1 MLFGYCIASCTSCV
15 HGALC
20 ELQSDSFLCL
30 SITVQ
35 VPTKVAVS
43 IRQVPAKVA
52 YAVKALADGDDD
64 KSKLVGDV
72 FPKAEAS

>member
-1 MLFGYCIASCTSCV
+1 MRVRTVAAP
-15 HGALC
+15 GA
-20 ELQSDSFLCL
+20 
-30 SITVQ
+30 Q

-52 YAVKALADGDDD
+52 YGIKALADGDDD

-72 FPKAEAS
+72 FPKPEST

>member
-1 MLFGYCIASCTSCV
+1 M
-15 HGALC
+15 
-20 ELQSDSFLCL
+20 
-30 SITVQ
+30 Q

>member
-1 MLFGYCIASCTSCV
+1 MCAVTYDYFRITPSCV
-15 HGALC
+15 
-20 ELQSDSFLCL
+20 STFFL
-30 SITVQ
+30 Q

-43 IRQVPAKVA
+43 IRQVPSKVA

-72 FPKAEAS
+72 FPKAT